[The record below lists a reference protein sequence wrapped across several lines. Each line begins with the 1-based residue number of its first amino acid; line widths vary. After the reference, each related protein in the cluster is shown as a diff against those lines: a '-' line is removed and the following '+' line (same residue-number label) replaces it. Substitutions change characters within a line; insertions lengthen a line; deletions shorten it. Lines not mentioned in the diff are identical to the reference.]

1 METVLDVYER
11 EYRQQP
17 PVVAIDESPQH
28 LISEAR
34 SGFTDS
40 KGVRYCDYE
49 YRREGVVDLYG
60 ACEPLTGSREIFVR
74 DNHNRLNGR
83 KLSDLW
89 RNRCILRQSE

>member
-17 PVVAIDESPQH
+17 PVVAIDESPPH

-40 KGVRYCDYE
+40 KGVRS
-49 YRREGVVDLYG
+49 L
-60 ACEPLTGSREIFVR
+60 
-74 DNHNRLNGR
+74 
-83 KLSDLW
+83 
-89 RNRCILRQSE
+89 